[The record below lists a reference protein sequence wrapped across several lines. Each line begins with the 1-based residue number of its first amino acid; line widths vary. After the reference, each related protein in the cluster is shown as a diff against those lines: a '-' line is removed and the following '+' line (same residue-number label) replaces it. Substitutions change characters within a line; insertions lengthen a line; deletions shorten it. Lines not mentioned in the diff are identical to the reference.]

1 MLFWLDIFEPLLG
14 HPMEKNGVDTVL
26 CVFKSKGAIWFCF
39 CRFNCLSRSYTVQD
53 FLLSSRVP
61 CFWKP
66 KQKVSE
72 SCFQGRYTISEL
84 IFIMPGNY
92 CCVAWCDNND
102 VRDSKKLSF
111 HMFPKGKAIVCRHK
125 LTKICRPLKVPMPL
139 QIWHLHWLYLIIS
152 QIKNWLGC
160 FSLNAKD

>member
-1 MLFWLDIFEPLLG
+1 
-14 HPMEKNGVDTVL
+14 MEKNGVDTVL

-39 CRFNCLSRSYTVQD
+39 CRFNCLIRSYNVQD

-61 CFWKP
+61 WFWKP

-84 IFIMPGNY
+84 IFIMPGKY

-111 HMFPKGKAIVCRHK
+111 HMFPKDERKAKWMDFVSGGTGWTPSKSSVICSAHFTEDMFSVGKKKRM
-125 LTKICRPLKVPMPL
+125 LK
-139 QIWHLHWLYLIIS
+139 
-152 QIKNWLGC
+152 C
-160 FSLNAKD
+160 FTIPGQN